1 VGNIRRHGEYIF
13 KIGSSPVKRI
23 TIKQTSGKKKRW
35 SVAAASGYLGRIPA
49 QIFPTVSQ
57 QEIYCALY
65 KGKGSENNRLMNG
78 ISHQPIMR
86 GLTVILFPL
95 F

>member
-13 KIGSSPVKRI
+13 KIGSSPVKRM
-23 TIKQTSGKKKRW
+23 TKKQTYGKKRW
-35 SVAAASGYLGRIPA
+35 SVAATSGYIGRIPA

-65 KGKGSENNRLMNG
+65 K
-78 ISHQPIMR
+78 R
-86 GLTVILFPL
+86 GRNQKTTG
-95 F
+95 